1 MLLARMIVTGR
12 GGLGSDGGWP
22 AGRPGPAVPEC
33 RAVRECVVD
42 DVNVSPLRRVTPRVP
57 LLGCTPIAPDRAGH
71 LMVAVLYPRNPAH
84 DRTVVAGCVSGH
96 YPGADR
102 LCVEGPLSPA
112 LPALFHRHT
121 EEASFGGSA
130 VQQPRRELGGVQADG
145 KRRRAGGEDRAV
157 ANGRVL
163 REFVVVRIRRPEG

>member
-1 MLLARMIVTGR
+1 MIVAGR

-22 AGRPGPAVPEC
+22 AGRPGPAAPEC
-33 RAVRECVVD
+33 RAVRECAVD
-42 DVNVSPLRRVTPRVP
+42 GERLAAQTCHATRP

-71 LMVAVLYPRNPAH
+71 LMVAVLYPRNPVH
-84 DRTVVAGCVSGH
+84 DWTVVAGCVSGH

-102 LCVEGPLSPA
+102 LRVEGPPSPA
-112 LPALFHRHT
+112 LPALFHRRT

-130 VQQPRRELGGVQADG
+130 VQQPRRELGGDQADG